1 MSLLGLVAAAFLSRF
16 LESLLHGVRPL
27 DPSTYLAVAA
37 ALAAVAVVAGLVPAV
52 RAARTD
58 PAVALRND

>member
-1 MSLLGLVAAAFLSRF
+1 MGLVAAAFLSRF
-16 LESLLHGVRPL
+16 LASLLHGVRPL
-27 DPSTYLAVAA
+27 DPTTYLAVAGSLA
-37 ALAAVAVVAGLVPAV
+37 SVALVAGLVPAL